1 MQVIFIG
8 VVIVIYVI
16 IGLTL
21 FGVLDIPLE
30 KLIAVATIILLVKV
44 IADITVL

>member
-8 VVIVIYVI
+8 VVIVICVI

-21 FGVLDIPLE
+21 FGALDIPLE